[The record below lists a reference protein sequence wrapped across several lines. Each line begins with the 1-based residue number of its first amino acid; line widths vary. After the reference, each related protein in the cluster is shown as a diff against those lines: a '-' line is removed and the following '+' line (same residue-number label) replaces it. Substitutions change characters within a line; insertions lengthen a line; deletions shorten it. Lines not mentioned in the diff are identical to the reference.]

1 MTTWMD
7 LESIIIFIEVSHME
21 KNKYCVIW
29 NLQNKTNKTQNE
41 TESDIDTETKLVV
54 AIGEES
60 RELGEIGEV

>member
-1 MTTWMD
+1 
-7 LESIIIFIEVSHME
+7 ME